1 VEANKNA
8 LISWHTLVLQSAWR
22 SSAEAAPRT
31 GAGAARRACAG
42 GCQSAAGARCT
53 GSTPVAQPY
62 LCFDHASYADNWQS
76 VSCALMKRMTSTES
90 PVCAG
95 VHQATYVCDTKHTSH
110 VLHTMP
116 PAVNKTRTCIGVHTQ
131 RARPRLHD
139 GVGGVNTQRDAFDD
153 RERAQDERKVGRNLP
168 PPALN
173 ATS

>member
-62 LCFDHASYADNWQS
+62 LCFEHASCADKWQS
-76 VSCALMKRMTSTES
+76 VFCALMGRLSSTEP
-90 PVCAG
+90 PVCAR
-95 VHQATYVCDTKHTSH
+95 HSPATYVCDAEHTSH
-110 VLHTMP
+110 VLYTMP
-116 PAVNKTRTCIGVHTQ
+116 PAVNKTRTGTGVHTQ

-139 GVGGVNTQRDAFDD
+139 GVRGVNAQRNAFDD
-153 RERAQDERKVGRNLP
+153 RERAQDERKVGRDLP
-168 PPALN
+168 PPGAQC
-173 ATS
+173 